1 MDGWPVATDK
11 AGNVF
16 TAGIRWDSNPAVF
29 GTITVPNTGV
39 TGSWYQ
45 PIVVKYD
52 AAGNCLWAKGATYG
66 DARVIGLAVDP
77 DGNVIMLGS
86 FRSQYLKFGS
96 ILLTN
101 AYQPDE
107 QYFVAKYDP
116 SGNELWALSGGN
128 AQQSFYTVPGF
139 APILGLGAITTDAH
153 NNIYITANFHRPVA
167 AINPGTV
174 LTNANAAGT
183 TDDILLVKCGPAG
196 DMVWARRFGGNG
208 NDDAYGMT
216 VTPAGDIY
224 ISGMFSSPALNF
236 GSVAISNAGP
246 NQVAFIARLD
256 NSGNG
261 LWASASGGTCKEFAM
276 GLASDLSNNV
286 YLTGGLNESS
296 ISFAGT
302 TISNPSLVNSIA
314 YLLKFDPANNVAWMK
329 TFASP
334 YDNGRAWGYAVAT
347 LACGDVWVT
356 GSMTKSDS
364 VTDTAGKIPIAVNV
378 DGHIVSVPPWSN
390 DPIFVAGFSSSG
402 TLINASALMSGGD
415 DQNGIACD
423 GVGNVYMSADYYGNK
438 QLSVANDI
446 LPADSSTIEVMYIA
460 KYAPRNLNGST
471 FLHKDSTLCYNK
483 GLTIYAPPGF
493 SSYLWS
499 NGHSGITFA
508 VSDTGVFWVT
518 AQDSCASALHDT
530 FRIDGICDCNRT
542 LFVPNSFTP
551 NGDGQNDLFYP
562 RSGAGVIKITLFQV
576 YNRWGTLLFEREN
589 VLPND
594 INAAWDG
601 SYQGGIPLPDVYVYV
616 VEAVCENGRALSKK
630 GSVTVI
636 R

>member
-1 MDGWPVATDK
+1 
-11 AGNVF
+11 
-16 TAGIRWDSNPAVF
+16 
-29 GTITVPNTGV
+29 
-39 TGSWYQ
+39 
-45 PIVVKYD
+45 
-52 AAGNCLWAKGATYG
+52 
-66 DARVIGLAVDP
+66 
-77 DGNVIMLGS
+77 
-86 FRSQYLKFGS
+86 
-96 ILLTN
+96 
-101 AYQPDE
+101 
-107 QYFVAKYDP
+107 
-116 SGNELWALSGGN
+116 
-128 AQQSFYTVPGF
+128 
-139 APILGLGAITTDAH
+139 
-153 NNIYITANFHRPVA
+153 
-167 AINPGTV
+167 
-174 LTNANAAGT
+174 
-183 TDDILLVKCGPAG
+183 
-196 DMVWARRFGGNG
+196 
-208 NDDAYGMT
+208 
-216 VTPAGDIY
+216 
-224 ISGMFSSPALNF
+224 
-236 GSVAISNAGP
+236 
-246 NQVAFIARLD
+246 
-256 NSGNG
+256 
-261 LWASASGGTCKEFAM
+261 
-276 GLASDLSNNV
+276 
-286 YLTGGLNESS
+286 
-296 ISFAGT
+296 
-302 TISNPSLVNSIA
+302 
-314 YLLKFDPANNVAWMK
+314 
-329 TFASP
+329 
-334 YDNGRAWGYAVAT
+334 
-347 LACGDVWVT
+347 
-356 GSMTKSDS
+356 MTKSDS
-364 VTDTAGKIPIAVNV
+364 VSDTAGKIPIAVNV
-378 DGHIVSVPPWSN
+378 EGHIVSVPPWSN

-499 NGHSGITFA
+499 NGHSGNSFA

-562 RSGAGVIKITLFQV
+562 RSGAGVTKITLFQV